1 MIILKGNISFMSKV
15 AKNFFYNISYQAL
28 VSVIPII
35 LMPYLSR
42 TLGVKSLGIYS
53 YTNSVVLLFSTFGML
68 GLSTYSSREIAYSNT
83 KGQKELSKTFE
94 SLCILRAILFAI
106 CFLFYLILVL
116 ASEYGHY
123 FILHIFLLA
132 FNFFDISWLFIGIEE
147 MKIIVIRNSILKIIS
162 TLLVF
167 LLVKDS
173 GDVGLYILI
182 NGGSLFLGI
191 LIMLPKAKKYI
202 KYVKLEISDISKHII
217 PIIKLFLPQA
227 ATSLY
232 VLFDKTMIKL
242 LTDNVKSVGYYD
254 QGQSIS
260 KMPLVVASSL
270 STVLLPRIS
279 NEYAKGNMDSVKKY
293 LNRSTSFMLII
304 AFPLTLGLVGISD
317 SFIPWFLGEEFI
329 PCIPVLQILSIAI
342 LPVSLSN
349 VTGIQY
355 LTAFNRTRE
364 LTVSYTAAA
373 LLDIVL
379 NFLLIPIIG
388 IYGAAVGTV
397 IAEFEVFY
405 LQYRCM
411 RKEIGNM
418 SLLKKGITSMISSL
432 IMFIAV
438 RYAGTMG
445 YTGIKET
452 FLQISIG
459 GFCYLAFMFLINIKK
474 LQSFIKRTT
483 SNKL

>member
-379 NFLLIPIIG
+379 IG

-397 IAEFEVFY
+397 IAEFAVFY

-418 SLLKKGITSMISSL
+418 SLLKKGKTSMISSL

-474 LQSFIKRTT
+474 LQSFIKRIK
-483 SNKL
+483 NVLAV

>member
-1 MIILKGNISFMSKV
+1 MSKV
-15 AKNFFYNISYQAL
+15 VKNFLYNISYQAL
-28 VSVIPII
+28 VSIIPII

-94 SLCILRAILFAI
+94 SLCLLRAVLFAI
-106 CFLFYLILVL
+106 CFLFYLILIL
-116 ASEYGHY
+116 TSEYGHY
-123 FILHIFLLA
+123 FLLHIFLLA

-162 TLLVF
+162 TLLIF
-167 LLVKDS
+167 LLVRDS
-173 GDVGLYILI
+173 NDVGLYILI
-182 NGGSLFLGI
+182 NGGSLFFGI
-191 LIMLPKAKKYI
+191 IIMLPKAKSYI
-202 KYVKLEISDISKHII
+202 RYVKLTKSDITKHII

-242 LTDNVKSVGYYD
+242 LTDNVKNVGYYD

-260 KMPLVVASSL
+260 KMPLVIASSL

-279 NEYAKGNMDSVKKY
+279 NEYAKGNMALVKKY
-293 LNRSTSFMLII
+293 LNLSMSLMLFL
-304 AFPLTLGLVGISD
+304 AFPLTLGLIGISAG
-317 SFIPWFLGEEFI
+317 FIPWFLGKEFI
-329 PCIPVLQILSIAI
+329 PCTPVLQILSIVI

-355 LTAFNRTRE
+355 LTAFNRTRK

-373 LLDIVL
+373 FIDIVF

-388 IYGAAVGTV
+388 IYGAAIGTV
-397 IAEFEVFY
+397 IAEFIVFY
-405 LQYRCM
+405 LQYYWM
-411 RKEIGNM
+411 KKEIGKMN
-418 SLLKKGITSMISSL
+418 LIRKSMPCVISAF
-432 IMFIAV
+432 IMFAV
-438 RYAGTMG
+438 VLYVGTIG
-445 YTGIKET
+445 YSGIKGT
-452 FLQISIG
+452 LLQIVIG
-459 GFCYLAFMFLINIKK
+459 GFCYIAFMLITNMKEIKNFMK
-474 LQSFIKRTT
+474 SHHNT
-483 SNKL
+483 

>member
-379 NFLLIPIIG
+379 IG

-397 IAEFEVFY
+397 IAEFAVFY

-418 SLLKKGITSMISSL
+418 SLLKKGKTSMISSL